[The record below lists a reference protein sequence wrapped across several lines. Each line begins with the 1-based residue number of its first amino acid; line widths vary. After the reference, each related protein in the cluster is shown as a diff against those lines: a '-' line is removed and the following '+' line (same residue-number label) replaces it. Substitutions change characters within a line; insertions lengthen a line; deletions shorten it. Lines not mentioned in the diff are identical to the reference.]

1 MYQSILD
8 ANTDPMVDGNSVRY
22 DPSVVDEDAKN
33 RIDNPPEGP
42 AVEGQDAE
50 AQAGEVES
58 QVTEGDADTN
68 VGEQD
73 NALGDTQQAEQV
85 GDTQN

>member
-1 MYQSILD
+1 LD

-42 AVEGQDAE
+42 AVEG
-50 AQAGEVES
+50 
-58 QVTEGDADTN
+58 
-68 VGEQD
+68 
-73 NALGDTQQAEQV
+73 
-85 GDTQN
+85 